1 MCQPGSEQ
9 TLANTPSSHDKERR
23 RKRRRKKE
31 GFFFLQNWARDKP
44 HLSQW
49 ETDCRKRK
57 KNERNGFITGG
68 YATRPN

>member
-1 MCQPGSEQ
+1 MIKRGE
-9 TLANTPSSHDKERR
+9 ERGGE
-23 RKRRRKKE
+23 RKRD
-31 GFFFLQNWARDKP
+31 FFFLQNWARDKP